1 MLEHFLSY
9 FTQEHLTELF
19 QSYRAFG
26 PLIAVLLPLIEAF
39 LPFLPLIVFV
49 VANTNSFGL
58 WEGFILSWA
67 GSTAGSILVFLI
79 VRQYG
84 QRKLLGFIRSHPS
97 VRKLMLWV
105 ERHGFGP
112 MFLLLCFPFTPSA
125 AVNVVA
131 GLSRIGTRPF
141 ILAAASGKL
150 VMIFMISFIGYDLH
164 ALITQPIRTVIAV
177 LVIIIL
183 WYVGKK
189 VERYLHVRAS
199 QREHDGGRQ

>member
-9 FTQEHLTELF
+9 LTQEHLTELF

-112 MFLLLCFPFTPSA
+112 MFLLLCFPMKGECQYA
-125 AVNVVA
+125 
-131 GLSRIGTRPF
+131 LSETSV
-141 ILAAASGKL
+141 AASCHWIVYEFVCSHFYCL
-150 VMIFMISFIGYDLH
+150 SSNRWIVF
-164 ALITQPIRTVIAV
+164 
-177 LVIIIL
+177 
-183 WYVGKK
+183 
-189 VERYLHVRAS
+189 
-199 QREHDGGRQ
+199 

>member
-9 FTQEHLTELF
+9 LTQEHLTELF

-125 AVNVVA
+125 AVNVVLRFVKDRNA
-131 GLSRIGTRPF
+131 VVYFGGSLGEACHDFYDQLHRI
-141 ILAAASGKL
+141 
-150 VMIFMISFIGYDLH
+150 
-164 ALITQPIRTVIAV
+164 
-177 LVIIIL
+177 
-183 WYVGKK
+183 
-189 VERYLHVRAS
+189 
-199 QREHDGGRQ
+199 

>member
-26 PLIAVLLPLIEAF
+26 PLIAVLLPLVEAF

-79 VRQYG
+79 VRQ
-84 QRKLLGFIRSHPS
+84 
-97 VRKLMLWV
+97 
-105 ERHGFGP
+105 
-112 MFLLLCFPFTPSA
+112 
-125 AVNVVA
+125 
-131 GLSRIGTRPF
+131 
-141 ILAAASGKL
+141 
-150 VMIFMISFIGYDLH
+150 
-164 ALITQPIRTVIAV
+164 
-177 LVIIIL
+177 
-183 WYVGKK
+183 
-189 VERYLHVRAS
+189 
-199 QREHDGGRQ
+199 

>member
-9 FTQEHLTELF
+9 LTQEHLTELF

-150 VMIFMISFIGYDLH
+150 ASFISFIFSLLCITASSSLVCFFLIVYEENADSYFVKVTRRTASSTRY
-164 ALITQPIRTVIAV
+164 ALLFLMPYNR
-177 LVIIIL
+177 
-183 WYVGKK
+183 
-189 VERYLHVRAS
+189 
-199 QREHDGGRQ
+199 